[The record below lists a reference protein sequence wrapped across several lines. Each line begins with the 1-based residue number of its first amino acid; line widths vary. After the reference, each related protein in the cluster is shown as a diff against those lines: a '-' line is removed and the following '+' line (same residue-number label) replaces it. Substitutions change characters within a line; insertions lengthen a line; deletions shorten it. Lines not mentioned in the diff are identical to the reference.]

1 MTMRLPTLLLA
12 LLLPPTHVLAA
23 DQPTDPAAMRARIM
37 EETEVIARM
46 DIDVP
51 STEFKDDG
59 NAKTLEIVFLSKRSD
74 GPSRVSPD
82 GEVIFLYKASEEE
95 QSELIGKAFDLR
107 VARAL
112 SGS

>member
-1 MTMRLPTLLLA
+1 MRLQTLLLA
-12 LLLPPTHVLAA
+12 LLILPTPLLAA
-23 DQPTDPAAMRARIM
+23 DQPEDPAAMRVNIM

-59 NAKTLEIVFLSKRSD
+59 DVKTLEIVFLSKRSD

-82 GEVIFLYKASEEE
+82 GEVVFLYKASDEV
-95 QSELIGKAFDLR
+95 QSDLIGKAFDLR

>member
-1 MTMRLPTLLLA
+1 MFPMPLLA
-12 LLLPPTHVLAA
+12 SDGPA
-23 DQPTDPAAMRARIM
+23 DIATLRMKIM

-51 STEFKDDG
+51 STDFKDDG
-59 NAKTLEIVFLSKRSD
+59 NPKTLEMVFLSKRSD
-74 GPSRVSPD
+74 GPSRVSPN
-82 GEVIFLYKASEEE
+82 GEVVFLYKASDKL